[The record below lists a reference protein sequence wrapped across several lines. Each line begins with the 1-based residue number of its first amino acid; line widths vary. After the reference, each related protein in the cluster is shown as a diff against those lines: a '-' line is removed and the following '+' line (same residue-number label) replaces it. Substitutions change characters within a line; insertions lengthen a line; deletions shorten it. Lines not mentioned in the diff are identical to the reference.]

1 MIRRISDGFVPRGP
15 DKKQPAAARVCDN
28 RPAGAAASAG
38 GKRREARVTRSFE
51 ARLVNGGFGDP
62 ALYVDFLHER
72 RALLFD
78 IGEIAALRPGEI
90 LRVSDVFVSHTHI
103 DHFCG
108 FDRLLRV
115 MLNRDKTVRLHGPEG
130 LIANVAGK
138 LAGYTWNLVDNYR
151 LRLQVQ
157 EIGPRR
163 VRRVTFSCRE
173 RFRARTGA
181 REAPFDGTVLTEAGL
196 SVEARHL
203 DHAVP
208 CLGFRLNER
217 VHLNV
222 NGDRLRRL
230 GWEVG
235 PWLGRVK
242 ALLRAGRPGTTPVRV
257 PILEGGRVRL
267 RSLPLARIEAE
278 AVIATPGQTLAYV
291 TDVRRSPGNDRGA
304 LALAAGADHFY
315 CEAAFLERDAD
326 HAERKHHLTAR
337 QAGELAHL
345 AGARRLTI
353 FHFSPKYGG
362 EEALLRA
369 EAAAAHGGA
378 GGP

>member
-1 MIRRISDGFVPRGP
+1 MYHARWTKCNRPR
-15 DKKQPAAARVCDN
+15 RVCATI
-28 RPAGAAASAG
+28 R
-38 GKRREARVTRSFE
+38 RVTRTFD

-78 IGEIAALRPGEI
+78 IGEINALRPGEI
-90 LRVSDVFVSHTHI
+90 LRVSDIFVSHTHI

-115 MLNRDKTVRLHGPEG
+115 MLNRDLTVRLHGPEG

-163 VRRVTFSCRE
+163 VRRVTFSCRD
-173 RFRARTGA
+173 RFRARTAA
-181 REAPFDGTVLTEAGL
+181 REAPFAGVVRAEPAL
-196 SVEARHL
+196 VVEARLL

-208 CLGFRLNER
+208 CLGFRLRER
-217 VHLNV
+217 VRFNV
-222 NGDRLRRL
+222 NGERLRQL

-242 ALLRAGRPGTTPVRV
+242 ALLHAVRPGETPVRV
-257 PILEGGRVRL
+257 PVSEGGTVRL
-267 RSLPLARIEAE
+267 RSLSLARIERE
-278 AVIATPGQTLAYV
+278 VILATPGATLAYV
-291 TDVRRSPGNDRGA
+291 TDIRRSPENDRRV
-304 LALAAGADHFY
+304 LELAAGADHLF
-315 CEAAFLERDAD
+315 CEAAFLDRDAD
-326 HAERKHHLTAR
+326 HALRKHHLTAR
-337 QAGELAHL
+337 QAGELARR
-345 AGARRLTI
+345 AGARRLTV
-353 FHFSPKYGG
+353 FHFSPKYER

-369 EAAAAHGGA
+369 EAATAHGA
-378 GGP
+378 GPCFS

>member
-1 MIRRISDGFVPRGP
+1 MR
-15 DKKQPAAARVCDN
+15 Q
-28 RPAGAAASAG
+28 
-38 GKRREARVTRSFE
+38 SFE
-51 ARLVNGGFGDP
+51 TRLVNGGFGDP
-62 ALYVDFLHER
+62 ALYLDFQHES

-78 IGEIAALRPGEI
+78 LGEIHALRAREI

-138 LAGYTWNLVDNYR
+138 LAGYTWNLVDDYR

-157 EIGPRR
+157 EIGARR
-163 VRRVTFSCRE
+163 VRRVTFSCRD

-181 REAPFDGTVLTEAGL
+181 RESPFAGVVLEEEGL
-196 SVEARHL
+196 VVEARHL

-208 CLGFRLNER
+208 CLGFRLRESA
-217 VHLNV
+217 HLNV

-242 ALLRAGRPGTTPVRV
+242 AMVRAGRPGVTPVRIPV
-257 PILEGGRVRL
+257 NAGGRVRL
-267 RSLPLARIEAE
+267 RSVALGLIEE
-278 AVIATPGQTLAYV
+278 EVVIATPGQTLAYV
-291 TDVRRSPGNDRGA
+291 TDIRRSPGNDRNV
-304 LALAAGADHFY
+304 LELAAGVGHFF
-315 CEAAFLERDAD
+315 CEAAFLDRDAD

-337 QAGELAHL
+337 QAGELARQ
-345 AGARRLTI
+345 AGARRLTV
-353 FHFSPKYGG
+353 FHFSPKYGA

-369 EAAAAHGGA
+369 EAAAAHGGGA
-378 GGP
+378 T

>member
-1 MIRRISDGFVPRGP
+1 
-15 DKKQPAAARVCDN
+15 
-28 RPAGAAASAG
+28 
-38 GKRREARVTRSFE
+38 VTRSFE

-62 ALYVDFLHER
+62 ALYLDFLHER

-78 IGEIAALRPGEI
+78 IGEINVLRAGEI
-90 LRVSDVFVSHTHI
+90 LRVSDIFISHTHI

-115 MLNRDKTVRLHGPEG
+115 MLNRDLTVRLHGPPG

-163 VRRVTFSCRE
+163 VRRVTFSCRD

-181 REAPFDGTVLTEAGL
+181 REAPFAGVVLEEAGL
-196 SVEARHL
+196 VVEARHL

-208 CLGFRLNER
+208 CLGFRLRER
-217 VHLNV
+217 VHLNI
-222 NGDRLRRL
+222 NGDRLRQL
-230 GWEVG
+230 GWAVG

-242 ALLRAGRPGTTPVRV
+242 ALLRTGRPGETPVRIPV
-257 PILEGGRVRL
+257 SESGRVRL
-267 RSLPLARIEAE
+267 RSLPLALIEAE
-278 AVIATPGQTLAYV
+278 VVIATPGATLAYV
-291 TDVRRSPGNDRGA
+291 TDIRRSPENDHRV
-304 LALAAGADHFY
+304 LELAAGVDHFF
-315 CEAAFLERDAD
+315 CEAAFLDRDAD

-337 QAGELAHL
+337 QAGELARQ

-353 FHFSPKYGG
+353 FHFSPKYGE
-362 EEALLRA
+362 EEALLRE
-369 EAAAAHGGA
+369 EAAAAHEG
-378 GGP
+378 

>member
-1 MIRRISDGFVPRGP
+1 M
-15 DKKQPAAARVCDN
+15 
-28 RPAGAAASAG
+28 
-38 GKRREARVTRSFE
+38 
-51 ARLVNGGFGDP
+51 RLVNGGFGDP

-78 IGEIAALRPGEI
+78 IGEIGALRPGEL

-115 MLNRDKTVRLHGPEG
+115 LLNRDKTVRLHGPEG

-163 VRRVTFSCRE
+163 TRRVTFSCRE

-181 REAPFDGTVLTEAGL
+181 REAPFDGTALEEEGL
-196 SVEARHL
+196 VVEARHL

-208 CLGFRLNER
+208 CLGFRLRER
-217 VHLNV
+217 VRFNV
-222 NGDRLRRL
+222 NGDQLRRH
-230 GWEVG
+230 GWQVG

-242 ALLRAGRPGTTPVRV
+242 ALLRAGRPGTTPVRIPV
-257 PILEGGRVRL
+257 SEGGRVRL
-267 RSLPLARIEAE
+267 RSLPLALIAE
-278 AVIATPGQTLAYV
+278 QVIMATPGATLVYV
-291 TDVRRSPGNDRGA
+291 TDIKRSPENDRGV
-304 LALAAGADHFY
+304 LELAAGADHLY
-315 CEAAFLERDAD
+315 CEAAFMDRDAD

-337 QAGELAHL
+337 QAGELARQ
-345 AGARRLTI
+345 AGARRLTV
-353 FHFSPKYGG
+353 FHFSPKYGE
-362 EEALLRA
+362 EEAALRA
-369 EAAAAHGGA
+369 EADAAHRGGDGQLA
-378 GGP
+378 AQRELETAPRV

>member
-1 MIRRISDGFVPRGP
+1 
-15 DKKQPAAARVCDN
+15 
-28 RPAGAAASAG
+28 
-38 GKRREARVTRSFE
+38 VTRTFE

-62 ALYVDFLHER
+62 ALYLDFLHER

-78 IGEIAALRPGEI
+78 IGEINALRPGEI

-138 LAGYTWNLVDNYR
+138 LAGYTWNLVEDYR

-157 EIGPRR
+157 EVGPRR
-163 VRRVTFSCRE
+163 VRRVTFSCRD

-181 REAPFDGTVLTEAGL
+181 REAPFAGVVLEEEGL
-196 SVEARHL
+196 VVEARHL

-208 CLGFRLNER
+208 CLGFRLRER
-217 VHLNV
+217 VHLNL

-242 ALLRAGRPGTTPVRV
+242 ALLRAGRPGETPVRV
-257 PILEGGRVRL
+257 PVSERGQVRL
-267 RSLPLARIEAE
+267 RSLPLALIEAE
-278 AVIATPGQTLAYV
+278 VVIATPGEILAYV
-291 TDVRRSPGNDRGA
+291 TDIRRSPENDRRV
-304 LALAAGADHFY
+304 LELAAGADHLY
-315 CEAAFLERDAD
+315 CEAAFLDRDAD

-337 QAGELAHL
+337 QAGELARQ
-345 AGARRLTI
+345 AGARRLTV
-353 FHFSPKYGG
+353 FHFSPKYER

-378 GGP
+378 QALTGCARGPYNPLANQPEET

>member
-1 MIRRISDGFVPRGP
+1 
-15 DKKQPAAARVCDN
+15 
-28 RPAGAAASAG
+28 
-38 GKRREARVTRSFE
+38 VTRSFD
-51 ARLVNGGFGDP
+51 ARMVNGGFGDP
-62 ALYVDFLHER
+62 TLYMNFLHER
-72 RALLFD
+72 RAFLFD
-78 IGEIAALRPGEI
+78 IGDLHALRPREI
-90 LRVSDVFVSHTHI
+90 LCVSDVFVSHTHI

-138 LAGYTWNLVDNYR
+138 LAGYTWNLVDDYR

-157 EIGPRR
+157 EIGARR
-163 VRRVTFSCRE
+163 VRRVTFSCRD

-181 REAPFDGTVLTEAGL
+181 REAPFTGVVREEEGL
-196 SVEARHL
+196 VVEARHL

-208 CLGFRLNER
+208 CLGFRLRER
-217 VHLNV
+217 VRFNI
-222 NGDRLRRL
+222 NGDRLRQL

-242 ALLRAGRPGTTPVRV
+242 ALLRAGRPGETPVRIPV
-257 PILEGGRVRL
+257 SERGRVRL
-267 RSLPLARIEAE
+267 RTLPLELIEAE
-278 AVIATPGQTLAYV
+278 VIIATPGETLAYV
-291 TDVRRSPGNDRGA
+291 TDIRRSPLNDRRV
-304 LALAAGADHFY
+304 LELAAGADHFF
-315 CEAAFLERDAD
+315 CEAAFLDRDAD

-345 AGARRLTI
+345 AGARRLTV
-353 FHFSPKYGG
+353 FHFSPKYGD

-369 EAAAAHGGA
+369 EAAAAHSGA
-378 GGP
+378 PA

>member
-1 MIRRISDGFVPRGP
+1 M
-15 DKKQPAAARVCDN
+15 
-28 RPAGAAASAG
+28 
-38 GKRREARVTRSFE
+38 TRLFD

-62 ALYVDFLHER
+62 ALYLDFRHER

-78 IGEIAALRPGEI
+78 IGEINALRPAEI
-90 LRVSDVFVSHTHI
+90 LKISDVFVSHTHI

-115 MLNRDKTVRLHGPEG
+115 MLNRDRTVRLHGPDG
-130 LIANVAGK
+130 LIANVSGK

-157 EIGPRR
+157 EIGARR

-181 REAPFDGTVLTEAGL
+181 REAPFTGVVLAEDGLV
-196 SVEARHL
+196 VEARHL

-208 CLGFRLNER
+208 CLGFRLHEQVR
-217 VHLNV
+217 LNV

-230 GWEVG
+230 GWIVG

-242 ALLRAGRPGTTPVRV
+242 ALLRAGRPGETRVRV
-257 PILEGGRVRL
+257 PVSEGGRVRL
-267 RSLPLARIEAE
+267 CSLPLSRIADE
-278 AVIATPGQTLAYV
+278 AVIGTPGEILAYV
-291 TDVRRSPGNDRGA
+291 TDIRRTPGNDRRVIE
-304 LALAAGADHFY
+304 LAAGADQFF
-315 CEAAFLERDAD
+315 CEAAFLDRDAD

-337 QAGELAHL
+337 QAGELARQ

-353 FHFSPKYGG
+353 FHFSPKYEH

-369 EAAAAHGGA
+369 EAARAHVDGAA
-378 GGP
+378 PLPVSP